1 LRFDDDSFFCAKA
14 IPSSPPITPR
24 PVTPQ
29 RNTETDAL
37 EKALVQLSVS
47 PSKRNLKQKKR
58 KADRRPSVIAPV
70 FQIPEL
76 AVHINTNNKKWVCS
90 TYKSCGLPSLICFCK
105 QKLDATGALSSPTP
119 HIFLKDTSSHHGRP
133 RLGILDRLTV
143 KLPTQRNEP
152 RKYRCT
158 GKGCLKMYKPRSRD
172 RVLMHAKTCM
182 KLTIDERKMA
192 AAASAETA
200 PSALVA
206 EIQSQL
212 ASSPTVAMINALTA
226 ETRNDLGEGQVVVVQ
241 SSSPITASTP
251 IPVDKIAFFGPGGRR
266 CLHRALDLAVVKL
279 ICVARLPPSLDEWK
293 ELFALQTPSYH
304 PASRTKLMENQIMS
318 EQEHVR
324 KSQIAILE
332 TKDRLSLSFDGG
344 SIRSGE
350 SLYTVHAT
358 TAEER
363 RAMLLEG
370 QECTSVSHTGAWIAE
385 LVLRVRSHHYIL

>member
-1 LRFDDDSFFCAKA
+1 
-14 IPSSPPITPR
+14 
-24 PVTPQ
+24 
-29 RNTETDAL
+29 
-37 EKALVQLSVS
+37 
-47 PSKRNLKQKKR
+47 
-58 KADRRPSVIAPV
+58 
-70 FQIPEL
+70 
-76 AVHINTNNKKWVCS
+76 
-90 TYKSCGLPSLICFCK
+90 
-105 QKLDATGALSSPTP
+105 
-119 HIFLKDTSSHHGRP
+119 
-133 RLGILDRLTV
+133 
-143 KLPTQRNEP
+143 
-152 RKYRCT
+152 
-158 GKGCLKMYKPRSRD
+158 
-172 RVLMHAKTCM
+172 M
-182 KLTIDERKMA
+182 KLTIEERKMA

-206 EIQSQL
+206 EIQPHL
-212 ASSPTVAMINALTA
+212 ASSPTASVTSALTA
-226 ETRNDLGEGQVVVVQ
+226 ASGEGRVVIVRG
-241 SSSPITASTP
+241 STPIKASTP

-279 ICVARLPPSLDEWK
+279 ICVARLPPSLVDLDEWK

-304 PASRTKLMENQIMS
+304 PASRTTLMENQIMS

-332 TKDRLSLSFDGG
+332 TKNRLSLSFDGG

-385 LVLRVRSHHYIL
+385 LVLRVRYHYIPSSARLQLKASHQVIDQIGRQRFIAISSDNTGNTRLARQIVTCELPLAFNLPDPAHHLNNTWKDIANLSHFKDVTTYFLLVLLEFNL